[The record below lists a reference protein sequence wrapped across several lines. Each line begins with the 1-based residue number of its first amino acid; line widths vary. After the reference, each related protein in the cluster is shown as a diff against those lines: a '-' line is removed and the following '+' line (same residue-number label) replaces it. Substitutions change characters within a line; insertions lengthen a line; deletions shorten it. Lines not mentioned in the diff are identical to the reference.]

1 MRRLP
6 LKLERA
12 EFCRTPYFH
21 MVTEGIP
28 LSEVLKGDYWIHV
41 RKHFKP
47 NDTIE
52 ILAEDGAYDA
62 VVRVLSINLMSG
74 AMTFRALRYVEGNLV
89 PVVRV
94 ASDRFEVKSRGSG
107 KYSIFELKTG
117 AEVVKG
123 ITKDEAV
130 AEKARLEAERQAA

>member
-12 EFCRTPYFH
+12 EFCRTHYFH
-21 MVTEGIP
+21 MVAEGVP
-28 LSEVLKGDYWIHV
+28 LAEVLNGDYWIHV
-41 RKHFKP
+41 RKQFRL

-52 ILAEDGAYDA
+52 IVAEDGVFD
-62 VVRVLSINLMSG
+62 VLVRILSINLMSG
-74 AMTFRALRYVEGNLV
+74 AMTFRVLRYIEGKVE
-89 PVVRV
+89 PVARV
-94 ASDRFEVKSRGSG
+94 KSDRFEIKGRGFG

-130 AEKARLEAERQAA
+130 VEKARLEAERQAA